1 MPSCA
6 PWRMCLTAAPAV
18 RDVKDTME
26 GTPINADMG
35 RVPRCPPSSPI
46 DVVPIVADEFFMA
59 APNSQSMRKLWL
71 SLCSLPLLHS
81 NARVIAL
88 AMPVVAAIKTAMQHS
103 LTLAF
108 YIDLEGLRVTPL
120 AKLFALRIDVCE
132 QQQEYF
138 EEGMYNVNTT

>member
-71 SLCSLPLLHS
+71 SLCSLPLLS
-81 NARVIAL
+81 WL
-88 AMPVVAAIKTAMQHS
+88 
-103 LTLAF
+103 
-108 YIDLEGLRVTPL
+108 PL
-120 AKLFALRIDVCE
+120 WHMLS
-132 QQQEYF
+132 
-138 EEGMYNVNTT
+138 